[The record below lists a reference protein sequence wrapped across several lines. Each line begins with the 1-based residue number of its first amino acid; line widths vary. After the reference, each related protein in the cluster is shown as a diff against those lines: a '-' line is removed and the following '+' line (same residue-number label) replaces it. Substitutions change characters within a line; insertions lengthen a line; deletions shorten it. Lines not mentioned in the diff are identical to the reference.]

1 MVSFYGLDDGLY
13 RERIVFCTETIIGIT
28 GFLTKNTHVGQKIL
42 ILGGGSIYIKINE
55 IGVVMGWNVIVLIE
69 LMS

>member
-42 ILGGGSIYIKINE
+42 KIRDRWDIKFFLGT
-55 IGVVMGWNVIVLIE
+55 GWI
-69 LMS
+69 